1 MSRTRIIA
9 VDDDRRILRI
19 LKHACER
26 VGFEVHCVQ
35 DANFFESAFHAHEPS
50 LVFLDLNMRN
60 IDGVE
65 LLRFIAEECPG
76 TSIIVTSGVD
86 QRMLNAARNLGTSLG
101 LNMLEPIPKPLMVA
115 DIRQRLKLFTT
126 QPRIT
131 TQQMTETSVAQNLS
145 STIGEYEIE
154 VKYQPMVRLSTREVV
169 CAEAQACIHHPLEGQ
184 LHHSQFIPVTEKCG
198 LLESLSL
205 MVLRTALEDLS
216 SWSAAS
222 DDFQVAINLSQ
233 NLLLDTHFPVQVKEL
248 LDQTGVRPQR
258 LVFEIVERGEVSDRR
273 ALSSSL
279 TQLSNLGICLSLN
292 NFGSNI
298 TSLSHIYEFPYQ
310 TLKLDKHFAQHALKD
325 ENAAA
330 MIRSSLDL
338 ARSVGLTVI
347 AGGIQTE
354 ETMRWLGKLGCAVG
368 QGTVISPAIVADQF
382 NSWLTESR
390 QLIEQTAADSSLP
403 ESIACSA

>member
-26 VGFEVHCVQ
+26 VGFEVHSVQ
-35 DANFFESAFHAHEPS
+35 DANFFESAFRAHEPA

-86 QRMLNAARNLGTSLG
+86 QRMLNAARNLGISLG

-126 QPRIT
+126 QPKLTPHQIS
-131 TQQMTETSVAQNLS
+131 EASVAQNLGS
-145 STIGEYEIE
+145 IIGEYKIE
-154 VKYQPMVRLSTREVV
+154 VKYQPMVQLSTREVV
-169 CAEAQACIHHPLEGQ
+169 CAEAQACIHHPLQGQ

-205 MVLRTALEDLS
+205 LVLHTALKDLS

-222 DDFQVAINLSQ
+222 DDFQVAITLSQ
-233 NLLLDTHFPVQVKEL
+233 NLLLDDRFPIQVKDL

-258 LVFEIVERGEVSDRR
+258 LVFEIVERGEISDRG
-273 ALSSSL
+273 ALASSL
-279 TQLSNLGICLSLN
+279 TQLSDLGVCLSLN

-354 ETMRWLGKLGCAVG
+354 ETMRWLGKLGCAIG

-382 NSWLTESR
+382 NGWLAESKR
-390 QLIEQTAADSSLP
+390 TAEQSAADSSLP
-403 ESIACSA
+403 QIFACGA

>member
-26 VGFEVHCVQ
+26 VGFEVHSVQ
-35 DANFFESAFHAHEPS
+35 DANFFESAFRAHEPE

-101 LNMLEPIPKPLMVA
+101 LNMLEPIPKPLIVA

-126 QPRIT
+126 QPNIT
-131 TQQMTETSVAQNLS
+131 PQQRTEAAIAQNLG
-145 STIGEYEIE
+145 STIGEYKIE
-154 VKYQPMVRLSTREVV
+154 LKYQPMVRLSTREVV
-169 CAEAQACIHHPLEGQ
+169 CAEAQVCIHHPLEGP

-198 LLESLSL
+198 LLESLSIL
-205 MVLRTALEDLS
+205 VLRTALEDLS
-216 SWSAAS
+216 SWSAAR
-222 DDFQVAINLSQ
+222 DDFQVAITLSQ
-233 NLLLDTHFPVQVKEL
+233 NLLLDAQFPIQVKDL
-248 LDQTGVRPQR
+248 LEQTSVPPQR
-258 LVFEIVERGEVSDRR
+258 LVFEIVERGEISDRG
-273 ALSSSL
+273 ALASSL
-279 TQLSNLGICLSLN
+279 TQLSDMGICLSLN

-298 TSLSHIYEFPYQ
+298 TSLSHIYDFPYQ

-338 ARSVGLTVI
+338 ARSVGLTVV

-382 NSWLTESR
+382 NTWLAEY
-390 QLIEQTAADSSLP
+390 QLLVEQPEADSSLP
-403 ESIACSA
+403 GVVACSA